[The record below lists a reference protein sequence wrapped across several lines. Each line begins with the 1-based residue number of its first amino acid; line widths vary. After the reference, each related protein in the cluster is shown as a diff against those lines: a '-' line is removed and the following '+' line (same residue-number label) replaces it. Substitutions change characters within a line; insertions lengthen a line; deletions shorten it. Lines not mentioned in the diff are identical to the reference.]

1 MLFESCVD
9 SLDAALASV
18 AGGARRLELCAHLD
32 VGGTTPDPGLVRE
45 VVDAVPVP
53 VFTMVRPRGG
63 AFVYGEA
70 EVDAMVRDIR
80 LMRAAGAHGLV
91 FGALRADRTLD
102 DAVMRRLLSHARPL
116 PVTCHKAFDETPDL
130 LAALD
135 TLVTLGVDRVLT
147 SGGRPTAADGAA
159 MLAAL
164 VARGGEAITIVA
176 GGRVRADTVAA
187 LLWQTGV
194 REVHARVI
202 REPAPADAM
211 MRERWRR
218 DVAALMTAAK
228 SASSQNGD
236 SPRG

>member
-32 VGGTTPDPGLVRE
+32 VGGTTPDAGLVRE
-45 VVDAVPVP
+45 VVEAVPVP

-91 FGALRADRTLD
+91 FGALRADRTVD

-116 PVTCHKAFDETPDL
+116 PVTCHKAFDDTPDL

-147 SGGRPTAADGAA
+147 SGGRPTAAEGTA
-159 MLAAL
+159 MIAAL
-164 VARGGEAITIVA
+164 VARAGEAITIVA

-202 REPAPADAM
+202 REPAPADAL

-218 DVAALMTAAK
+218 DVAALTTAAK
-228 SASSQNGD
+228 SGSSQNGD
-236 SPRG
+236 SPQV